1 MSAPPAASVS
11 ERGSNRQYAAHRKA
25 LGLPGGS
32 HVAVGKAI
40 RAGRISDAVGE
51 DEKIDFAKADALWS
65 RNTDAI
71 QGARNPAGVKKG
83 AAVPPPAPEPAP
95 ALAPAAA
102 AAVGK
107 EKEKPS
113 LVEAQTMRAI
123 YAANREKLAFEKESG
138 SKIDANETK
147 VLAFN
152 RARAARNSLMAAG
165 ARIAPLL
172 VGLDLFN
179 LTITLEDELRQ
190 VAEEISR
197 DALTPL

>member
-1 MSAPPAASVS
+1 VS

-25 LGLPGGS
+25 LGLTGGS

-40 RAGRISDAVGE
+40 MSGRIAASVGE
-51 DEKIDFAKADALWS
+51 DGKIDFAMADALWS

-71 QGARNPAGVKKG
+71 QGARNPGGVKKES
-83 AAVPPPAPEPAP
+83 AAPSPAPAPAPPAPAP
-95 ALAPAAA
+95 ALDASVPTAAP
-102 AAVGK
+102 GK
-107 EKEKPS
+107 EKPT

-138 SKIDANETK
+138 SKVDANETK

-152 RARAARNSLMAAG
+152 RARAARNALMAAG

-172 VGLDLFN
+172 VGLDLFQ
-179 LTITLEDELRQ
+179 LTITLEDELRK

-197 DALTPL
+197 DALTPI